1 LATAYI
7 QGLNKNYVFIKEK
20 YRTMNMYSFV
30 SAVEDATNFAIA
42 NKLMNVQSSSSSG
55 GTKSL
60 SSVLTAAGTMCKY
73 WRMKRGCFKED
84 KCPLA
89 AYHTPET
96 AGKGWN
102 EDKAKTGAKNEE
114 RKCYSCNKVGHL
126 RQNCPLKNDQ
136 SKDKAKANQ
145 RNNANEINNLSLNFM
160 MISPVSASLFA
171 SFDLKSQWILDS
183 GATEH
188 ICSSAKLVTQGTLA
202 TLSVP
207 AQLTVGNGQVLQ
219 ASQSGTVHFNDVSL
233 SGVLVCEQCPVNIIS
248 EGKLIEKGLTITKSA
263 QQGCQIMQGENVIM
277 TARIQNKLMFVD
289 KAVLS
294 SDLIDVRRI
303 K

>member
-1 LATAYI
+1 
-7 QGLNKNYVFIKEK
+7 
-20 YRTMNMYSFV
+20 
-30 SAVEDATNFAIA
+30 
-42 NKLMNVQSSSSSG
+42 
-55 GTKSL
+55 
-60 SSVLTAAGTMCKY
+60 
-73 WRMKRGCFKED
+73 
-84 KCPLA
+84 
-89 AYHTPET
+89 
-96 AGKGWN
+96 
-102 EDKAKTGAKNEE
+102 
-114 RKCYSCNKVGHL
+114 
-126 RQNCPLKNDQ
+126 
-136 SKDKAKANQ
+136 
-145 RNNANEINNLSLNFM
+145 M

-188 ICSSAKLVTQGTLA
+188 ICSSAQLVTQGTLA

-207 AQLTVGNGQVLQ
+207 SQLTVGNGQVLV

-248 EGKLIEKGLTITKSA
+248 EGKLLEKGLTITKSA
-263 QQGCQIMQGENVIM
+263 LHGCLIMQGKNVIM

-303 K
+303 R